1 MRWLARLSGLALFG
15 LSLAWIL
22 LVCFGWLLTPSGHA
36 IIWLVKLVRE
46 HPEGVNVALPRPSL
60 TFWAIVILAVA
71 FVPVVIT
78 TIGWFRIRRSAL
90 KAGRLTSA

>member
-1 MRWLARLSGLALFG
+1 MRWLARLSGPALFG

-22 LVCFGWLLTPSGHA
+22 LVCFGWLLTPSGQA

-60 TFWAIVILAVA
+60 WFWAIVLVVVAVLPVIIAAVA
-71 FVPVVIT
+71 
-78 TIGWFRIRRSAL
+78 WFRIRRSDL
-90 KAGRLTSA
+90 GAGRLTSA